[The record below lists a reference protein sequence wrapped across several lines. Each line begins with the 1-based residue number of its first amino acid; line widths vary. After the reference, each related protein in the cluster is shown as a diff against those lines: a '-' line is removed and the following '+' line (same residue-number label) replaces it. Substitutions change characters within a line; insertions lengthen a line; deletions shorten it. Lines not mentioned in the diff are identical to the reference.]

1 MILGLTDNDLNH
13 IISIIGHDNDIEEAI
28 VFGSRA
34 KGNFRNGSDVDIA
47 LKGERL
53 TLQTIIQLQVELE
66 ALMLPYKFDII
77 IFNRIKEPAL
87 IEHINRYGI
96 LIFKKGAPILQ

>member
-1 MILGLTDNDLNH
+1 MILGLTDNDLKN
-13 IISIIGHDNDIEEAI
+13 IISIIDHNNDIEEAI

-53 TLQTIIQLQVELE
+53 TLQTIIQLQIELE
-66 ALMLPYKFDII
+66 TLMLPYKFDII